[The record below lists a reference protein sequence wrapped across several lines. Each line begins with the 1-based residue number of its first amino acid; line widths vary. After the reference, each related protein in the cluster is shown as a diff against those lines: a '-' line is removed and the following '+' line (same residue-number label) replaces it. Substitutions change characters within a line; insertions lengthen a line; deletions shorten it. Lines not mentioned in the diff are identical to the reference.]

1 MLSLVGPVVKV
12 NSTSISSKPG
22 VFDLPML
29 NRVRSL
35 NLCVLDIL
43 IISRTGIH
51 FRTGVVLTNYGSLT
65 SSMLA
70 ELPYR
75 DTLSLALFG
84 VLDVHLSLESLKSCL
99 SLLSLECL
107 CATKTSYTIVQGFGS
122 LYFSTRAYANW
133 LVAEISNLGSSGNIG
148 AISLGTTEALSTWG
162 VSILTTY
169 SQLTVLVGNIA
180 LGRIFNVL
188 GSTVDAYLEPT
199 MSCYFFASA
208 SIDQGSSVSASLES
222 NKDNYDF
229 STPLRAMFGRDGFR
243 APHLELPYPK
253 HFEEWSLALT
263 YSWTILHSR
272 VSTYLEGKAD
282 CDSIF
287 DGLAFG
293 PIPSGVEYSS
303 KYLISR
309 GPQESQHCTLTDTL
323 VEHDLRSSL
332 SGTQGL
338 YVTFREIHSQPSE
351 ILSLSTSVSLFETGI
366 KVVDLLTPYKKGG
379 KIGLFGGAGVGK
391 TVVIMELIRNL
402 AVEHSGLSLFAGVG
416 ERTRE
421 GNDLYNEMQE
431 SGIIRLNLCLSDSVT
446 QLLRPD
452 FASYTSQVVL
462 VFGQMNETPGC
473 RMRVTHTS
481 LTLAEFFRDVYKQDV
496 LLFVDNVFR
505 FLQAGSEV
513 STLLGRMPS
522 AVGYQP
528 TLASEMGY
536 IQERIVATLTGSITS
551 IQAIYVPADD
561 LTDPAPVVIFG
572 HLDAVTVLSRVLAS
586 KGIYPAVD
594 PFNSTSK
601 ILAPAYLAPDHYCAA
616 LSVKQILQRYKE
628 LQDVIAILGLEE
640 LSDSDRTLVSRA
652 RKVERFLSQ
661 PFFVAEV
668 FTRLSGRY
676 VSIADTVSGFTS
688 IVEGLLDSVDES
700 NFYLK
705 GSLSDVSQ

>member
-1 MLSLVGPVVKV
+1 MLSLVGPVVKI
-12 NSTSISSKPG
+12 NSASISSKPG

-75 DTLSLALFG
+75 ETLSLALFA

-99 SLLSLECL
+99 SLLSLECS

-162 VSILTTY
+162 VSLLTTY

-199 MSCYFFASA
+199 MSCCFFASA
-208 SIDQGSSVSASLES
+208 SIDQGSLVLTSLES
-222 NKDNYDF
+222 NKDNYNPR
-229 STPLRAMFGRDGFR
+229 SSSLIMPRLESLPLLDLADPNYSLLLTIGWGIL
-243 APHLELPYPK
+243 LEQIDK
-253 HFEEWSLALT
+253 
-263 YSWTILHSR
+263 
-272 VSTYLEGKAD
+272 
-282 CDSIF
+282 
-287 DGLAFG
+287 
-293 PIPSGVEYSS
+293 IPSDSPIWDCIPNCGHD
-303 KYLISR
+303 YLFTHSYIIACA
-309 GPQESQHCTLTDTL
+309 PQASQFCTLSEAIL
-323 VEHDLRSSL
+323 EHDLRASL

-338 YVTFREIHSQPSE
+338 YVTSREIHSQPCE

-431 SGIIRLNLCLSDSVT
+431 SGIIGLNLHTSNPNTQFLS
-446 QLLRPD
+446 PD
-452 FASYTSQVVL
+452 FASNASQVVL

-481 LTLAEFFRDVYKQDV
+481 LTIAEFFRDVYKQDV

-536 IQERIVATLTGSITS
+536 IQERIVATLIGSITS

-572 HLDAVTVLSRVLAS
+572 HLDAVTVLSRILAS

-601 ILAPAYLAPDHYCAA
+601 ILAPAYLSPDHYCAA

-688 IVEGLLDSVDES
+688 IVEGSLDSVDES

-705 GSLSDVSQ
+705 GSLADV

>member
-1 MLSLVGPVVKV
+1 MLSLVGPVVKI
-12 NSTSISSKPG
+12 NSTSISSKLSI
-22 VFDLPML
+22 FDLPML

-35 NLCVLDIL
+35 NLCILDIL

-51 FRTGVVLTNYGSLT
+51 FRTGTVLANYGSLT
-65 SSMLA
+65 SSTLA
-70 ELPYR
+70 ELPYQE
-75 DTLSLALFG
+75 TLSLALST
-84 VLDVHLSLESLKSCL
+84 VLDVHLSLKLLKSYL
-99 SLLSLECL
+99 SLLSLERSCT
-107 CATKTSYTIVQGFGS
+107 TKVSYTIVQGFGS
-122 LYFSTRAYANW
+122 LYFSTHAYVNW

-162 VSILTTY
+162 VSLLTTY
-169 SQLTVLVGNIA
+169 SQLTVLVGNIT

-199 MSCYFFASA
+199 ISCCFLASA
-208 SIDQGSSVSASLES
+208 STDQGLLTSTSLES
-222 NKDNYDF
+222 NKGSYNPRSSSLIMPRLESLPLLDLADPNY
-229 STPLRAMFGRDGFR
+229 SLLLTIGWGIL
-243 APHLELPYPK
+243 LEQIDK
-253 HFEEWSLALT
+253 
-263 YSWTILHSR
+263 
-272 VSTYLEGKAD
+272 
-282 CDSIF
+282 
-287 DGLAFG
+287 
-293 PIPSGVEYSS
+293 IPSDSPIWDCIPNCGHD
-303 KYLISR
+303 YLFTHSYIIACA
-309 GPQESQHCTLTDTL
+309 PQAFQFYTLSEAIL
-323 VEHDLRSSL
+323 EHDLRASL
-332 SGTQGL
+332 PGTQRL
-338 YVTFREIHSQPSE
+338 YVTSREIHSQPCE

-431 SGIIRLNLCLSDSVT
+431 SGIIDLNLHTSNPNTQFLS
-446 QLLRPD
+446 PD
-452 FASYTSQVVL
+452 FASNASQVVL

-481 LTLAEFFRDVYKQDV
+481 LTIAEFFRDVYKQDV

-536 IQERIVATLTGSITS
+536 IQERIVATLIGSITS

-572 HLDAVTVLSRVLAS
+572 HLDAVTVLSRILAS

-601 ILAPAYLAPDHYCAA
+601 ILAPAYLSSDHYCAA
-616 LSVKQILQRYKE
+616 LSIKQILQRYKE

-676 VSIADTVSGFTS
+676 VSTTDTVSGFTS
-688 IVEGLLDSVDES
+688 IVKGSLDGVDES

-705 GSLSDVSQ
+705 GSLTNV